1 MDDFLT
7 EPGLSFGKGPQS
19 DEPLGFGPED
29 NKPLFEPFIDPDKP
43 DSDFKA
49 AGTPFLTEEAL
60 RKATEGVFN
69 SAYNKGSKKTY
80 MHPDDY
86 RAATQEIF
94 TPKPVSSVDF
104 LNTARLSKYLT
115 INTVEHG
122 CNALLV
128 PFLAKPTPTY
138 EDAVL
143 NEVFT
148 EISVKVKDVKIHGL
162 TSNAADVAIYKIL
175 RDSNTYTPHIMSPD
189 TTVTERMVE
198 AVNLMKLRG
207 LDHDKSILVMDGEAL
222 SDFHL
227 TLGMNDEPKSF
238 MGIPIM
244 AVPQSSNGDIFLVN
258 PKTAFIYAVDTAAS
272 TSTFGSDTIRAG
284 GGFFPDAVMVSCDPS
299 AHTIS
304 KHFDEDTNDWC
315 VDCWTC
321 GYSSWAGTEEE
332 ADEKLNTHAGK
343 DIRLFYKR

>member
-7 EPGLSFGKGPQS
+7 EPGPSWGDK
-19 DEPLGFGPED
+19 D
-29 NKPLFEPFIDPDKP
+29 NPDNNPLFQPFIDPDKP

-49 AGTPFLTEEAL
+49 SGTPFLTEEAL
-60 RKATEGVFN
+60 RKATEGVFQKYALGN
-69 SAYNKGSKKTY
+69 GLKNKVH
-80 MHPDDY
+80 MNPDDY
-86 RAATQEIF
+86 REITQEIF

-115 INTVEHG
+115 MNIVEAG
-122 CNALLV
+122 TNALLV

-143 NEVFT
+143 SEVFT
-148 EISVKVKDVKIHGL
+148 EIPVKIKDVSINGL
-162 TSNAADVAIYKIL
+162 TSNAADTAMYKIL

-272 TSTFGSDTIRAG
+272 TSTFGSDRIRAG
-284 GGFFPDAVMVSCDPS
+284 GGFFPDAVVVSCDPS
-299 AHTIS
+299 AHIIS